1 MVRQVHYEALIL
13 SLSKDDEEKEPAMND
28 MDRMLIEHE
37 CCKLMLNYCQH
48 VDHLAPNA
56 FANLFN
62 DDALY
67 NPAAHPEMNGRAEI
81 LEWIKAY
88 PENRRARRCSVNQ
101 IVEVIDAD
109 NATGTSYAIVFRQ
122 ENPVEGRPSP
132 NVAPRAVVKYRDK
145 FRRTTEGL
153 RITERQYQYDFLQAE

>member
-56 FANLFN
+56 FANLFT
-62 DDALY
+62 DDAY
-67 NPAAHPEMNGRAEI
+67 I
-81 LEWIKAY
+81 I
-88 PENRRARRCSVNQ
+88 RRHIRR
-101 IVEVIDAD
+101 
-109 NATGTSYAIVFRQ
+109 
-122 ENPVEGRPSP
+122 
-132 NVAPRAVVKYRDK
+132 
-145 FRRTTEGL
+145 
-153 RITERQYQYDFLQAE
+153 

>member
-1 MVRQVHYEALIL
+1 
-13 SLSKDDEEKEPAMND
+13 MND

-37 CCKLMLNYCQH
+37 CRKLMLNYCQH

-56 FANLFN
+56 FANLFT

-67 NPAAHPEMNGRAEI
+67 NPTAHPEMNGRAEI

-145 FRRTTEGL
+145 SRRTTEGW
-153 RITERQYQYDFLQAE
+153 RVAERQYQFDFLQAE